1 MTFGDLYP
9 YACSVKVSNINA
21 IIAYAWSIKLKTEYK
36 MMKIFIGELHI
47 TYVPTNVLKAH
58 V

>member
-1 MTFGDLYP
+1 MTFDDLYP

-47 TYVPTNVLKAH
+47 TYVLRTY
-58 V
+58 